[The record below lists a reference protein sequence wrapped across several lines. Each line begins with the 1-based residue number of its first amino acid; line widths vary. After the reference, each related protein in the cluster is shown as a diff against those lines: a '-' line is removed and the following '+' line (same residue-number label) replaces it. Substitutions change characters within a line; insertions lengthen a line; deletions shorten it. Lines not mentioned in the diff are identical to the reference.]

1 MGDFTEELLEALE
14 NKKVRK
20 RIREIAGEEEKKVF
34 SLRRESEE
42 KWKKE
47 ADQLRRLL
55 EQERTKAEGLAKL
68 LDRERAEKEHLSGD
82 AESERRKRSQIEEE
96 LSGLRRIA
104 EDMEKRQHLFAVFKE
119 RYGRLDY
126 YYERYLGLGDEIHKS
141 LDRILSAASP
151 EEFLC
156 RGVQWG
162 NIEMLWESMDTGL
175 SRGQYTEETF
185 VGLEEIFDYFFEL
198 HRNMTGTY
206 ERLDTKAGEEFDSRF
221 HKRSGDSQA
230 SGRISRVLLRGY
242 RGITNKKIQPSIV
255 RI

>member
-1 MGDFTEELLEALE
+1 MGDFIEELLEALE

-20 RIREIAGEEEKKVF
+20 RIKEIAGEEEKKGF
-34 SLRRESEE
+34 SLRKESDE

-47 ADQLRRLL
+47 ADRLQRLL
-55 EQERTKAEGLAKL
+55 EEERKKAEGLGRL
-68 LDRERAEKEHLSGD
+68 LDGERAEQ
-82 AESERRKRSQIEEE
+82 ERLQRLARTEEEKRRQAEEE
-96 LSGLRRIA
+96 LAGLRRRA
-104 EDMEKRQHLFAVFKE
+104 GEMERWQRQFETFKE
-119 RYGRLDY
+119 RYGQLDHY
-126 YYERYLGLGDEIHKS
+126 YQMYLGLGDEIHRN
-141 LDRILSAASP
+141 LGRILSAAGP
-151 EEFLC
+151 EDFLC
-156 RGVQWG
+156 WGVQWG

-175 SRGQYTEETF
+175 SRGQYTEEAF
-185 VGLEEIFDYFFEL
+185 GALEEIFDYFFEL